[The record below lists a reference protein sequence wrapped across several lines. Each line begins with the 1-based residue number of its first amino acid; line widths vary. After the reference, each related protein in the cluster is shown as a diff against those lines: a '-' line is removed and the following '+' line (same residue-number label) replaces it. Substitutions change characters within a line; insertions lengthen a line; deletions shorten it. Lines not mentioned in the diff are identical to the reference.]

1 MMSRSQALKIPALFC
16 LLFPSIPT
24 ADCHQLP
31 ITNGKAVPSGHVPI
45 NKTANITCNDGYT
58 LSGGVSIVKCMMNA
72 ESTTSDWDNIP
83 TCQSECVQALL
94 TSIVHA
100 CVNSVCAYVCVCV
113 CVCACVCVHVC
124 VCMRVCVCG
133 VCVCACV
140 SECVRVCVRV
150 CVWCVCACVSE
161 CMCAC
166 MCTPAYNSDRLYMYC
181 ASCVLVCKPCVTV
194 CRYVHVCMHE
204 GVGIIAGVHILCILH
219 PCSTDALERIFS
231 DITVWG
237 A

>member
-1 MMSRSQALKIPALFC
+1 M
-16 LLFPSIPT
+16 
-24 ADCHQLP
+24 
-31 ITNGKAVPSGHVPI
+31 
-45 NKTANITCNDGYT
+45 
-58 LSGGVSIVKCMMNA
+58 
-72 ESTTSDWDNIP
+72 
-83 TCQSECVQALL
+83 
-94 TSIVHA
+94 
-100 CVNSVCAYVCVCV
+100 
-113 CVCACVCVHVC
+113 C
-124 VCMRVCVCG
+124 VCM
-133 VCVCACV
+133 
-140 SECVRVCVRV
+140 S
-150 CVWCVCACVSE
+150 VWCVCACVSE